1 MFSTTL
7 LHLKA
12 CGRGQ
17 AQGFASISDNCEFE
31 CSECQDTTS
40 VWLCVTCGALNCGR
54 SVILTLC
61 GISQIVTYNLANEH
75 RYVAAHGL
83 KHKEKTKSHSVC
95 METNELS
102 VFCYDC
108 DEFVIND
115 TADK

>member
-1 MFSTTL
+1 M
-7 LHLKA
+7 
-12 CGRGQ
+12 
-17 AQGFASISDNCEFE
+17 
-31 CSECQDTTS
+31 
-40 VWLCVTCGALNCGR
+40 
-54 SVILTLC
+54 
-61 GISQIVTYNLANEH
+61 YNLANEH

>member
-1 MFSTTL
+1 M
-7 LHLKA
+7 
-12 CGRGQ
+12 
-17 AQGFASISDNCEFE
+17 
-31 CSECQDTTS
+31 
-40 VWLCVTCGALNCGR
+40 
-54 SVILTLC
+54 TLC